1 MMKVLEN
8 LKKEFLKRR
17 LKDKKYLFLFDDPP
31 KNEYVAFDTETT
43 GLNPEKDDILSIGAV
58 KIKDNRILLNERFYL
73 IVKPEKELKEETI
86 KIHGL
91 RKKDVESGI
100 PIKEAIEQFL
110 HFIGSRPLV
119 GYYIDFDVAMVNKY
133 TKKIIGTSIPN
144 KKIEVSG
151 LYYDYKIGKIPQGFV
166 DLKFDSIIK
175 DLKIPSFGKHDSLN
189 DAIMT
194 ALIFIKLKATT
205 GLQKIYTQK

>member
-91 RKKDVESGI
+91 RKKDVENGI

-194 ALIFIKLKATT
+194 ALIFIKLKN
-205 GLQKIYTQK
+205 

>member
-1 MMKVLEN
+1 MKLLEN

-91 RKKDVESGI
+91 RKKDVENGI

-166 DLKFDSIIK
+166 DLRFDSIIK